1 MGGIKGSS
9 LTTAFVSSAI
19 AYDWSVNVY
28 TESRGGLEN
37 AVNHN

>member
-9 LTTAFVSSAI
+9 LATAFVSSAI